1 MIKLGIDF
9 GSTYTMASVLDNGV
23 PVTVQPSSITYNY
36 PSIVCYDEVKNK
48 YFYGA
53 SARDKIGKPNIKTY
67 RGFKMLLAQQNDES
81 VLSERG
87 YTGTN
92 TPEHITELF
101 LRHVITK
108 TLSNLQEDKVDLL
121 VLGAPECWFQSM
133 QTVDA
138 RGTLR
143 DICLKFSDLVNRFEL
158 RSEPTDAAA
167 FCVWN
172 YDQKQKRK
180 FNGKILVVDYGG
192 GTLDTALV
200 SVTHINE
207 KIQVKPEILSGIG
220 ENSDKKIGRAGIAYQ
235 EAVVRK
241 AIAAA
246 NNIPE
251 SEVLTD
257 KQFDKAVKQFEDALV
272 ADCEYVDD
280 IFTEYE
286 EVPEDLETEQFTT
299 VEYGGGEIEIDFAQM
314 KTAYD
319 ETIRGSLK
327 RVLDESVKGLSEG
340 EQPYLALVGGF
351 CNFFLVRE
359 QIRNHFSLGRVNER
373 VKTLFHKEEDREKAI
388 AYGACLLANSVIEV
402 CHVAGFG
409 ISMAIYNGRNEL
421 LKEYAIRYGQEY
433 IPEKVYF
440 LTDSHSAII
449 PMVLTEADKFLLNFS
464 KSSDDGVIAEP
475 KPEFANA
482 LKKCTKDS
490 MLAVV
495 GFSIDAAERIRVHIF
510 DYDPD
515 ADDGAYGTSITPK
528 SVIALSTFKGS
539 FHNIK
544 IPKKGVKYEV

>member
-1 MIKLGIDF
+1 M
-9 GSTYTMASVLDNGV
+9 
-23 PVTVQPSSITYNY
+23 
-36 PSIVCYDEVKNK
+36 
-48 YFYGA
+48 
-53 SARDKIGKPNIKTY
+53 
-67 RGFKMLLAQQNDES
+67 
-81 VLSERG
+81 
-87 YTGTN
+87 
-92 TPEHITELF
+92 
-101 LRHVITK
+101 
-108 TLSNLQEDKVDLL
+108 
-121 VLGAPECWFQSM
+121 
-133 QTVDA
+133 
-138 RGTLR
+138 
-143 DICLKFSDLVNRFEL
+143 
-158 RSEPTDAAA
+158 
-167 FCVWN
+167 
-172 YDQKQKRK
+172 
-180 FNGKILVVDYGG
+180 
-192 GTLDTALV
+192 
-200 SVTHINE
+200 
-207 KIQVKPEILSGIG
+207 
-220 ENSDKKIGRAGIAYQ
+220 
-235 EAVVRK
+235 
-241 AIAAA
+241 
-246 NNIPE
+246 
-251 SEVLTD
+251 
-257 KQFDKAVKQFEDALV
+257 
-272 ADCEYVDD
+272 
-280 IFTEYE
+280 
-286 EVPEDLETEQFTT
+286 
-299 VEYGGGEIEIDFAQM
+299 
-314 KTAYD
+314 
-319 ETIRGSLK
+319 
-327 RVLDESVKGLSEG
+327 
-340 EQPYLALVGGF
+340 
-351 CNFFLVRE
+351 VRE

-515 ADDGAYGTSITPK
+515 ADDSAYGTSITPK